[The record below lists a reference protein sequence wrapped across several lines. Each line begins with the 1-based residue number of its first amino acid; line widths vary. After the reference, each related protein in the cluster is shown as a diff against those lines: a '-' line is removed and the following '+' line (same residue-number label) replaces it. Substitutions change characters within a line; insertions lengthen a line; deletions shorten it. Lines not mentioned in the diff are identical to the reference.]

1 MNCMRLIP
9 IVALLF
15 AVTTQAKVTYEV
27 LDVATRSIELTY
39 DVEDGLPGNQVFLFP
54 SGGYIHDD
62 TQGDIEVLSVFDLST
77 QEELNY
83 EIKRVQANNNPQLR
97 VTYTKPVPKNN
108 KKQLRIR
115 VRLNAP
121 AAEIGEDS
129 AGRTFFA
136 YETSHTFEFIMP
148 ENHYLVYSNV
158 PVIVFERESQIV
170 LRNDNTQMR
179 NIVIKTR
186 PLPAVEK

>member
-9 IVALLF
+9 IIALLF
-15 AVTTQAKVTYEV
+15 AITAQANVTYEV
-27 LDVATRSIELTY
+27 VDVASRAVELTY
-39 DVEDGLPGNQVFLFP
+39 DVEDALTGNQVFLFP
-54 SGGYIHDD
+54 SGGFIHDD
-62 TQGDIEVLSVFDLST
+62 TQGDLEVLSVFDMST

-83 EIKRVQANNNPQLR
+83 EIKRVQVNNNPQLR
-97 VTYTKPVPKNN
+97 IMYTKPVPRNS

-121 AAEIGEDS
+121 SAEIGEDN

-148 ENHYLVYSNV
+148 DNHYLVYSNV

-170 LRNDNTQMR
+170 LRNDNTKMR

-186 PLPAVEK
+186 PLPIADK